1 MENMTSKELKVMAK
15 ELGVKNWWNLK
26 KVELIAEIQKIQDAA
41 ENDENVADDKNI
53 VDESSNESESAQ
65 EADKKQTGWERIA
78 KNNIKNA
85 YNQIVGG
92 YENSVTDGAMEESEF
107 KEWLKENAFDDVYRE
122 AMSTAYGDGWCGGKA
137 PTEMRF
143 AGKEFC
149 ETYLKL
155 LFEKDGYSIA
165 DESPEAPE
173 KPSNK
178 KQDLIEYNS
187 KTQSLSAW
195 ARELNMP
202 GQTLYARL
210 HISNWPVEK
219 AFTTPSRRKKTEEEA

>member
-1 MENMTSKELKVMAK
+1 MENMTSKELKAMAK

-26 KVELIAEIQKIQDAA
+26 KAELIAEIQKIQDAA

-53 VDESSNESESAQ
+53 DEAVENASESTQEASENSNEE
-65 EADKKQTGWERIA
+65 
-78 KNNIKNA
+78 
-85 YNQIVGG
+85 
-92 YENSVTDGAMEESEF
+92 
-107 KEWLKENAFDDVYRE
+107 
-122 AMSTAYGDGWCGGKA
+122 
-137 PTEMRF
+137 
-143 AGKEFC
+143 
-149 ETYLKL
+149 
-155 LFEKDGYSIA
+155 SIA
-165 DESPEAPE
+165 DESAEAPE

-178 KQDLIEYNS
+178 KQDLIEYNG